1 MTRYQTQSARAS
13 IDALAGAGLG
23 QVDYFFA
30 ALELVRRAVPY
41 DAMCIG
47 SIDPATH
54 ILTDSAK
61 VGLVDSGD
69 PEFLFHEY
77 AVADVN
83 QFADMAHSDIAVG
96 VLSESTGG
104 DPMRSARYRNVVKPL
119 LGVEHE
125 LRGVA
130 RVGGLMWGA
139 YAIYRESGSPA
150 FNQAEA
156 EFMAQLEHSIALGMR
171 ASIIATVAQN
181 GLRAQAG
188 PAVLVFDSSGR
199 LQQATAAADERVRDL
214 GGELWGL
221 QAVAVSTIVAA
232 ARGVAS
238 NRTVSARLRARGASG
253 QWFTLHAAPFTAGAD
268 VTSIAVTIE
277 PASPP
282 EILPLIVS
290 AHGLTDREGEVVMQ
304 MLRGESTH
312 AIAQTLHLSP
322 YTVQDHFKTIFD
334 KVGVSSR
341 RELATRIFY
350 GQYVDRYGEKL
361 PAEGGFARPAAET
374 PTTVPGIG

>member
-1 MTRYQTQSARAS
+1 MTRYQTQSARVS
-13 IDALAGAGLG
+13 LEELAGAGLG
-23 QVDYFFA
+23 QLDYFFA

-61 VGLVDSGD
+61 LGLVDSGD

-77 AVADVN
+77 AVEDVN
-83 QFADMAHSDIAVG
+83 QFADLARTGTPVG
-96 VLSESTGG
+96 VLSEATGG

-156 EFMAQLEHSIALGMR
+156 EFMARLEQSIALGMR
-171 ASIIATVAQN
+171 ASVIATVAHN

-188 PAVLVFDSSGR
+188 PAVLVFDNKGH
-199 LQQATAAADERVRDL
+199 LQQATAAAQERVRDL

-232 ARGVAS
+232 ARGVAN
-238 NRTVSARLRARGASG
+238 NRNVSARLRARGASG
-253 QWFTLHAAPFTAGAD
+253 QWFTLHAAPFTAGTD

-282 EILPLIVS
+282 EILPLIMS
-290 AHGLTDREGEVVMQ
+290 AHGLSEREGEVVLQ

-322 YTVQDHFKTIFD
+322 YTVQDHFKIIFE

-350 GQYVDRYGEKL
+350 GQYVDHYGDKF
-361 PAEGGFARPAAET
+361 ATEGGFARLGTDGLSA
-374 PTTVPGIG
+374 VPGIG